1 MTLQVNTENLRS
13 LSTNLARVRRTLESA
28 YRDTQQLRSAIPH
41 ERLVST
47 LEDFSGK
54 WERRRAELTEQV
66 DVLQQKAKVAADA
79 FADVDDELADAIE
92 GE

>member
-1 MTLQVNTENLRS
+1 MTLQVNTENLRA
-13 LSTNLARVRRTLESA
+13 LSVNLATVRRTLESA
-28 YRDTQQLRSAIPH
+28 STDSERLSSMIPH

-47 LEDFSGK
+47 LADFSSK

-79 FADVDDELADAIE
+79 FAEVDDELAGAIE